1 MRIEDG
7 VVRSKKFCVD
17 ELREWYKKAEEGGF
31 IDIELF
37 NGVDLEPLL
46 HLSTKGTI
54 VAAPLLEESEEYGI
68 HLDPYGKA
76 HYYEAASNLNH
87 IKMDDG
93 YNVFESYEDQQIWR
107 LHSEGVTHEE
117 ISKVMNRGKGTISR
131 RLSKYKPLLT
141 NKLHLPSVKEVNTSD
156 QVHLSEDAE
165 YQVVDYCKDP
175 LKTTEDVMIDK
186 IDRDRVGIRTR
197 EYGYYENIEENLRNR
212 FTGWRLA
219 ERLVW
224 LDELKAKDKV
234 AV

>member
-1 MRIEDG
+1 M
-7 VVRSKKFCVD
+7 
-17 ELREWYKKAEEGGF
+17 A
-31 IDIELF
+31 
-37 NGVDLEPLL
+37 
-46 HLSTKGTI
+46 
-54 VAAPLLEESEEYGI
+54 
-68 HLDPYGKA
+68 
-76 HYYEAASNLNH
+76 
-87 IKMDDG
+87 DG
-93 YNVFESYEDQQIWR
+93 YNVFDSYEDRKIWEM
-107 LHSEGVTHEE
+107 HSRGLSQEA
-117 ISKVMNRGKGTISR
+117 IAKKVDRSQKTISNKIK
-131 RLSKYKPLLT
+131 KYKPLLT
-141 NKLHLPSVKEVNTSD
+141 NKLLLPSVKEVNKPAD
-156 QVHLSEDAE
+156 FPYSEDAE